1 MKSVSL
7 EELNAEAAMLTRVD
21 RKYVLR
27 SAELTGILTR
37 LEQEAPDTRVLT
49 IDGRT
54 AHSYRS
60 VYFDTPDLASFMM
73 AARPRRR
80 KFKLR
85 TRTYLDTGASFLEFK
100 AEGARGVTVKSRY
113 DLTDADAGPATGDRL
128 SPGAVAW
135 AEELLG
141 QARATGVDI
150 HATDL
155 GPVMWG
161 TYDRTTFLLPH
172 GIGRATVDTNLTWR
186 GVGTG
191 TLDRPDL
198 VIVETKSGSRPSDI
212 DRMLWHCGHRPSKIS
227 KFGTGMA
234 ALHPELPHNRW
245 NRVLRDHFDL
255 TASSTTTTSAVQGTH
270 HA

>member
-27 SAELTGILTR
+27 SAALTDVLTR
-37 LEQEAPDTRVLT
+37 LEQEAPETRVLT

-54 AHSYRS
+54 AHSYQS

-100 AEGARGVTVKSRY
+100 VEGARGVTVKSRY
-113 DLTDADAGPATGDRL
+113 ELTGEDAAPAADDRL

-135 AEELLG
+135 AEDLLG
-141 QARATGVDI
+141 QAREAGVDI

-155 GPVMWG
+155 APVMWG
-161 TYDRTTFLLPH
+161 TYDRTTFLLP
-172 GIGRATVDTNLTWR
+172 GGGVGRATVDTNLTWR
-186 GVGTG
+186 GVGTD
-191 TLDRPDL
+191 TLERPDM

-212 DRMLWHCGHRPSKIS
+212 DRMLWHSGHRPSKIS

-245 NRVLRDHFDL
+245 NRVLRDYFDL
-255 TASSTTTTSAVQGTH
+255 APIHSTTRITAT
-270 HA
+270 

>member
-1 MKSVSL
+1 MKTVSL
-7 EELNAEAAMLTRVD
+7 AELNADAALLTRVD

-27 SAELTGILTR
+27 SADLTGFLTR
-37 LEQEAPDTRVLT
+37 LERQAPDTRVLA

-54 AHSYRS
+54 AHGYRS

-80 KFKLR
+80 RFKLR

-100 AEGARGVTVKSRY
+100 AEGARGVTVKSRFE
-113 DLTDADAGPATGDRL
+113 LTGTDAEAAADDRL
-128 SPGAVAW
+128 SPAAAEW
-135 AEELLG
+135 AEALLG
-141 QARATGVDI
+141 QARAAGVDI
-150 HATDL
+150 HADEL
-155 GPVMWG
+155 EPVLWG
-161 TYDRTTFLLPH
+161 AYDRTTLLLPD
-172 GIGRATVDTNLTWR
+172 GIGRATVDTNLTWQ
-186 GVGTG
+186 GVGTDV
-191 TLDRPDL
+191 LDLPDM

-212 DRMLWHCGHRPSKIS
+212 DRLLWHAGHRPSKIS

-245 NRVLRDHFDL
+245 NRIL
-255 TASSTTTTSAVQGTH
+255 TTYFAAQGAH

>member
-27 SAELTGILTR
+27 SAELSAVLTR
-37 LEQEAPDTRVLT
+37 LEEEAPETRVLT

-85 TRTYLDTGASFLEFK
+85 IRTYVDTGASFLEFK
-100 AEGARGVTVKSRY
+100 VEGARGVTVKSRY
-113 DLTDADAGPATGDRL
+113 ELTGEDAALAADDRL
-128 SPGAVAW
+128 SPGAVVW
-135 AEELLG
+135 AEDLLG
-141 QARATGVDI
+141 QAREAGVDI

-155 GPVMWG
+155 APVMWG
-161 TYDRTTFLLPH
+161 TYDRTTFLLP
-172 GIGRATVDTNLTWR
+172 GGVGRATVDTNLTWQ
-186 GVGTG
+186 GVGTD
-191 TLDRPDL
+191 TLDRPDM
-198 VIVETKSGSRPSDI
+198 VIIETKSGSHPSDI
-212 DRMLWHCGHRPSKIS
+212 DRMLWQCGHRPSKIS

-234 ALHPELPHNRW
+234 ALHPDLPHNRW
-245 NRVLRDHFDL
+245 NRVLHDHFDL
-255 TASSTTTTSAVQGTH
+255 TPTHSTTTISA
-270 HA
+270 A

>member
-1 MKSVSL
+1 MNTVSL

-27 SAELTGILTR
+27 SAELTEVLTR
-37 LEQEAPDTRVLT
+37 LEQEAPETRVLT

-60 VYFDTPDLASFMM
+60 VYFDTPELTSFMM

-85 TRTYLDTGASFLEFK
+85 TRTYAGTGASFLEFK
-100 AEGARGVTVKSRY
+100 VEGARDLTVKSRY
-113 DLTDADAGPATGDRL
+113 ELTGEDAELAADDRL

-135 AEELLG
+135 ADDLLG
-141 QARATGVDI
+141 QARESGVDI
-150 HATDL
+150 HANDL
-155 GPVMWG
+155 EPVMWG
-161 TYDRTTFLLPH
+161 TYDRTTFLLPG
-172 GIGRATVDTNLTWR
+172 GIGRATVDTNLTWQ
-186 GVGTG
+186 GVGTDI
-191 TLDRPDL
+191 LDRPDM

-212 DRMLWHCGHRPSKIS
+212 DRMLWHSGHRPSTIS

-245 NRVLRDHFDL
+245 NRVL
-255 TASSTTTTSAVQGTH
+255 TTYFSA
-270 HA
+270 

>member
-1 MKSVSL
+1 VNTVSL
-7 EELNAEAAMLTRVD
+7 EELNADAAMLTRVD

-27 SAELTGILTR
+27 SAELAEVLTR
-37 LEQEAPDTRVLT
+37 LEQDAPETRVLS

-80 KFKLR
+80 RFKLR
-85 TRTYLDTGASFLEFK
+85 TRTYLDTDASFLEFK
-100 AEGARGVTVKSRY
+100 AEGARGLTVKSRY
-113 DLTDADAGPATGDRL
+113 EPTGEDATLAADDRL

-135 AEELLG
+135 AEDLLG
-141 QARATGVDI
+141 QARAAGVGI

-155 GPVMWG
+155 EPVMWG
-161 TYDRTTFLLPH
+161 TYDRMTFLLP
-172 GIGRATVDTNLTWR
+172 GGAGRATVDTNLTWR
-186 GVGTG
+186 GVGTD
-191 TLDRPDL
+191 TLDRPDM

-212 DRMLWHCGHRPSKIS
+212 DRLLWHCGHRPSKIS

-245 NRVLRDHFDL
+245 NRVLSTHF
-255 TASSTTTTSAVQGTH
+255 TA
-270 HA
+270 

>member
-1 MKSVSL
+1 MNTVSL

-27 SAELTGILTR
+27 SDELSEVLTR
-37 LEQEAPDTRVLT
+37 LEHRAPETRVLT

-54 AHSYRS
+54 AHAYRS
-60 VYFDTPDLASFMM
+60 VYFDTPTLASFMM

-85 TRTYLDTGASFLEFK
+85 TRTYLDSGESFLEFK
-100 AEGARGVTVKSRY
+100 AEGTRGVTVKSRFE
-113 DLTDADAGPATGDRL
+113 LTGQDAALAADDRL
-128 SPGAVAW
+128 SPDAVAW
-135 AEELLG
+135 AEDLLG
-141 QARATGVDI
+141 QARDSGVDI

-155 GPVMWG
+155 EPVLWG
-161 TYDRTTFLLPH
+161 TYDRTTFLLPE
-172 GIGRATVDTNLTWR
+172 GAGRATVDTNLTWQ
-186 GVGTG
+186 GVGTDI
-191 TLDRPDL
+191 LDRPDM

-212 DRMLWHCGHRPSKIS
+212 DRMLWRTGHRPARIS

-245 NRVLRDHFDL
+245 NRVL
-255 TASSTTTTSAVQGTH
+255 TTYFTV
-270 HA
+270 

>member
-1 MKSVSL
+1 MNTVSL
-7 EELNAEAAMLTRVD
+7 EELNADAAMLTRVD

-27 SAELTGILTR
+27 SAELAEVLTR
-37 LEQEAPDTRVLT
+37 LEQDTPETRVLS

-54 AHSYRS
+54 AHGYRS

-100 AEGARGVTVKSRY
+100 AEGARGLTVKSRY
-113 DLTDADAGPATGDRL
+113 ELTGGDAALAADDRL

-135 AEELLG
+135 AEDLLG
-141 QARATGVDI
+141 QAREAGVDI

-155 GPVMWG
+155 APVMWG
-161 TYDRTTFLLPH
+161 TYDRMTFLLP
-172 GIGRATVDTNLTWR
+172 GGVGRATVDTNLTWR
-186 GVGTG
+186 GVGTD
-191 TLDRPDL
+191 TLDRPDM

-212 DRMLWHCGHRPSKIS
+212 DRLLWHCGHRPSKIS

-245 NRVLRDHFDL
+245 NRVLTTYF
-255 TASSTTTTSAVQGTH
+255 TA
-270 HA
+270 